1 MGKSAEKAY
10 AELKAAKE
18 VELSAANEQLD
29 AKEAQSAQAAQNAAQ
44 AAADLKNTK
53 ATLEADTKFLA
64 DLKEKCA
71 NMDAEFAARK
81 KVRAE
86 EITAVGETL
95 AILTSD
101 ESRDAFG
108 KTGSLIQEAF
118 GFIQKRS
125 VSVSSTQTHARESAS
140 KLLLQVALKTGS
152 PKLSNLAIRMQ

>member
-1 MGKSAEKAY
+1 M
-10 AELKAAKE
+10 KAA
-18 VELSAANEQLD
+18 SDQMD
-29 AKEAQSAQAAQNAAQ
+29 AKEAQAAEAAENLAQSVT
-44 AAADLKNTK
+44 DLKNTK

-86 EITAVGETL
+86 EMTAVGETI

-108 KTGSLIQEAF
+108 KTGSLVQASF
-118 GFIQKRS
+118 VQKHMHT
-125 VSVSSTQTHARESAS
+125 SSLVATTETATMARA
-140 KLLLQVALKTGS
+140 
-152 PKLSNLAIRMQ
+152 RR